1 MITHCFI
8 LGAVSPVMINIV
20 GYLAAICMVCGYLP
34 QAWHTIR
41 TRDTDGIAMPT
52 FLLLGFGS
60 VFFVLQGL
68 MINNWPLIIT
78 NLITTISSVIV
89 FCIKLSNDMSK
100 KRHGTRHK
108 TPGIPKIIP

>member
-1 MITHCFI
+1 MITHIQTI
-8 LGAVSPVMINIV
+8 LNTISPLAINIV

-60 VFFVLQGL
+60 IFFVIQGF
-68 MINNWPLIIT
+68 MIDNWPLIIT
-78 NLITTISSVIV
+78 NLITTVSSVIV
-89 FCIKLSNDMSK
+89 FVIKVSNDRA
-100 KRHGTRHK
+100 KRRQAK
-108 TPGIPKIIP
+108 QD